1 MSSKQ
6 KIIIDGY
13 NLMHADPE
21 IKNLIEQDL
30 EEARGELI
38 DLLEKYLRTRQV
50 QMTLVFDGRGRM
62 MDAESRKLG
71 VFQIVFSPSYQS
83 ADEFIITSIRE
94 AANPRE
100 YMVVTS
106 DNADIGRAARAAG
119 ASVVPSDEFARRL
132 RKRGSPA
139 ARNGEKPQPGE
150 EDLSYWLEQF
160 KKHDC
165 DNNQ

>member
-1 MSSKQ
+1 MPSKQ

-30 EEARGELI
+30 EKARGELI

-62 MDAESRKLG
+62 MDAESRRLG

-83 ADEFIITSIRE
+83 ADEFIITSVRE
-94 AANPRE
+94 AANPR
-100 YMVVTS
+100 
-106 DNADIGRAARAAG
+106 
-119 ASVVPSDEFARRL
+119 
-132 RKRGSPA
+132 
-139 ARNGEKPQPGE
+139 
-150 EDLSYWLEQF
+150 
-160 KKHDC
+160 
-165 DNNQ
+165 